1 MFNELTNHKVI
12 GVKQTIKTLK
22 SLCGDEKIIV
32 YVADDAENSILS
44 PLLKVAEERNIE
56 VQRVATM
63 KELGELCGIDVG
75 AAAALLFKQ

>member
-22 SLCGDEKIIV
+22 GLCGDEKIIV
-32 YVADDAENSILS
+32 YVADDAENSILF

>member
-1 MFNELTNHKVI
+1 MFNELKNHKVI

-22 SLCGDEKIIV
+22 GLCGDEEIIV
-32 YVADDAENSILS
+32 YVADDAENSVLS
-44 PLLKVAEERNIE
+44 SLLKVTEELNIE